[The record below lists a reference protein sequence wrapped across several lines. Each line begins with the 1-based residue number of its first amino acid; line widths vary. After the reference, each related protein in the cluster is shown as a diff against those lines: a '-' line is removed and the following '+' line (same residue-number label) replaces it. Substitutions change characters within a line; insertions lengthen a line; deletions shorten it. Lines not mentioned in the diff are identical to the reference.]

1 MKFIHTADIHLG
13 AEPDAGSSYS
23 TERQEELWNS
33 FERLLDVCE
42 EEQTD
47 LLLGCGRP
55 VPQAAAPE
63 RIKGAGLFIF
73 QADTYPGCADGR
85 QP

>member
-13 AEPDAGSSYS
+13 AEPDAGSSY
-23 TERQEELWNS
+23 TAKRPEELWNS
-33 FERLLDVCE
+33 FERLLNICE

-47 LLLGCGRP
+47 LLLIAGT
-55 VPQAAAPE
+55 
-63 RIKGAGLFIF
+63 GLFIF
-73 QADTYPGCADGR
+73 QTDTYTGRADSG